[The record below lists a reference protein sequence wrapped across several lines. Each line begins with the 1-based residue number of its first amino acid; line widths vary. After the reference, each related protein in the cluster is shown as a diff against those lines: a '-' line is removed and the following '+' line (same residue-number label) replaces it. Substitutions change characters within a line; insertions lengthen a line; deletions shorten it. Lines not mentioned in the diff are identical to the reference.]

1 MRRRGENVNILDA
14 GTRFTAM
21 TALALDA
28 TLSLLSEPIHRGSL
42 ANARGAIE
50 ARRADETA
58 ARVGW
63 STFTE
68 QLPPVAALHRS
79 AERRRVLT

>member
-14 GTRFTAM
+14 GTRITAL

-28 TLSLLSEPIHRGSL
+28 TLSLLSEPVHRGSL

-50 ARRADETA
+50 ARRADEATA
-58 ARVGW
+58 RAGW

-68 QLPPVAALHRS
+68 QLPPVATLYRP
-79 AERRRVLT
+79 AERRRVLS